1 MKKMNNILKMIA
13 QMDANANEVKLAQHE
28 VKLASIDK
36 FRSEYNKIQSGNTT
50 KYIEQIQAIRTNVL
64 KGIEQVGTYNE
75 KIQKTIIG
83 LKSLG
88 LTDEIKDFEFL
99 KNDIQNDF
107 DELVFIND
115 KLKSIL

>member
-1 MKKMNNILKMIA
+1 MNKLNNIFKMVS
-13 QMDANANEVKLAQHE
+13 QLEKNAEEVKLGKHE
-28 VKLASIDK
+28 VALASIDK
-36 FRSEYNKIQSGNTT
+36 FRSEYNKIQSGNTA

-64 KGIEQVGTYNE
+64 KGIEQVGDYNE
-75 KIQKTIIG
+75 KIQKTISG
-83 LKSLG
+83 LNSLG
-88 LTDEIKDFEFL
+88 LTDEIKDFQFL

>member
-1 MKKMNNILKMIA
+1 MK
-13 QMDANANEVKLAQHE
+13 
-28 VKLASIDK
+28 
-36 FRSEYNKIQSGNTT
+36 
-50 KYIEQIQAIRTNVL
+50 
-64 KGIEQVGTYNE
+64 VGTYNE